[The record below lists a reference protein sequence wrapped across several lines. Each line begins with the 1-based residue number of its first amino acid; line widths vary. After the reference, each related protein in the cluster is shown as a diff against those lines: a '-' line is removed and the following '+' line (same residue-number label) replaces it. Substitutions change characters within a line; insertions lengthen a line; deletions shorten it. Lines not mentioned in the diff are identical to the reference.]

1 MTGPANP
8 GEPWQMV
15 MEALSRIERRLDG
28 FVTIPT
34 HAADLRRIDD
44 AVQNIAADLGLQR
57 AEHAQQVA
65 EVRAEFLRTL
75 TEQRGSIE
83 SLSDALGKEADARRK
98 GDEGDLATVR
108 AEIKTEA
115 SDRKRDRQWLITA
128 IVMVLG
134 VVVAVAKV
142 LWP

>member
-1 MTGPANP
+1 
-8 GEPWQMV
+8 MV

-44 AVQNIAADLGLQR
+44 AVQNITSDLGLMR

-75 TEQRGSIE
+75 TEQRASIE
-83 SLSDALGKEADARRK
+83 GLAAAISGEAEARRK
-98 GDEGDLATVR
+98 GDEGDLATIR
-108 AEIKTEA
+108 GEIKGER
-115 SDRKRDRQWLITA
+115 DERRRDRQWLIGA
-128 IVMVLG
+128 LIALLG
-134 VVVAVAKV
+134 VVVAVAALV
-142 LWP
+142 LR